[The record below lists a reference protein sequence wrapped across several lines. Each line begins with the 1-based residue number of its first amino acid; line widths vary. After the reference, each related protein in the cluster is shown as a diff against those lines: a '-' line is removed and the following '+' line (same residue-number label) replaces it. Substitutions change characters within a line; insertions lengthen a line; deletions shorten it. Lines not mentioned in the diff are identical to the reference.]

1 MGDERV
7 GGVEDRDQIRF
18 LGMNLKKEENGIFLH
33 QQDYVEELLT
43 RHKDEVKKAKA
54 PMSKEMADEA
64 EETIGDHTMTDL
76 ARAQKVT
83 GEILWLMTRTR
94 PDLRCRRTRSGSS
107 ELRATSWA
115 TWTRRRTR
123 GCGRQENLDGIGV
136 AMEQQDFRHAR
147 MPPSPHLGKEVKDV
161 ESREASVSGLI
172 HGGM

>member
-1 MGDERV
+1 MTVQWEVDGAYYKLDQCAAEQNLWRILEIRGTEEILAGLVTIYVDDVLTAAEEAVRERFEAIIAQKWETSV
-7 GGVEDRDQIRF
+7 PKLLKTGNQIRF

-64 EETIGDHTMTDL
+64 EETIGNHTMTDL

-94 PDLRCRRTRSGSS
+94 PDL
-107 ELRATSWA
+107 L
-115 TWTRRRTR
+115 
-123 GCGRQENLDGIGV
+123 
-136 AMEQQDFRHAR
+136 
-147 MPPSPHLGKEVKDV
+147 
-161 ESREASVSGLI
+161 
-172 HGGM
+172 